1 MKIKKPLSA
10 CIAYMPHRV
19 RNCLILAA
27 ACFSAPPH
35 VHCPGRR
42 WLSLP
47 KFVGVCQSLPKFC
60 RQSSVA
66 CPLTH
71 RCVQGALTSS
81 SLLLLS
87 SINQLILLRSCF
99 RTHFACFQLPLE
111 LRGHSQRFVFANA
124 IGKLRTIILKIILE
138 NRMKNKKGM
147 PSHTPSEKN
156 ISQSECCKNSKDST

>member
-1 MKIKKPLSA
+1 M
-10 CIAYMPHRV
+10 
-19 RNCLILAA
+19 RNCLILDA

-47 KFVGVCQSLPKFC
+47 KFVRVCQSLPKFC

-71 RCVQGALTSS
+71 HYVQGALTSS

>member
-1 MKIKKPLSA
+1 MHI
-10 CIAYMPHRV
+10 CPHRV

-42 WLSLP
+42 WLSLT
-47 KFVGVCQSLPKFC
+47 KFVRVCKSLPKFC

-124 IGKLRTIILKIILE
+124 IGKLRTIILKIILV

-156 ISQSECCKNSKDST
+156 ISQSKCCKNSKDST